1 MLSVLIIGLST
12 GVNPTNSDFNVS
24 DNPKFID
31 AFILTILVKPSVVK
45 WALLLISSTTCLN
58 NK

>member
-31 AFILTILVKPSVVK
+31 AFILTILVKPSGVK
-45 WALLLISSTTCLN
+45 
-58 NK
+58 